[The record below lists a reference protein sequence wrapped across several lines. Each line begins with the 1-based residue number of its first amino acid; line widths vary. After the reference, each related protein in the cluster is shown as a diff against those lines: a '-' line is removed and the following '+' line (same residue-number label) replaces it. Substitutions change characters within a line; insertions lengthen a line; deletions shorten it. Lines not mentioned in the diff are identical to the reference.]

1 MGCARTPVTIAA
13 ASTTNKTRLF
23 LIGYLRRTLV
33 RRFILCVTAMS
44 TAGFQRT
51 PDNLSLPFV
60 EPKDR
65 PVKSAVGIHVF
76 QCKNVVL
83 LVGKQAHHST
93 ASEGDRRLSERH
105 RYAADLLALL
115 VKKKV
120 LDGSDSY
127 LDGGLSTFVKFQR
140 ITLN

>member
-1 MGCARTPVTIAA
+1 MGCARIPVTIAA

-33 RRFILCVTAMS
+33 RRFILCVPAMTS
-44 TAGFQRT
+44 GFQRT
-51 PDNLSLPFV
+51 PDNVSLPLV
-60 EPKDR
+60 EPKDG

-76 QCKNVVL
+76 QCKHVVL

-93 ASEGDRRLSERH
+93 ASEGDRRLPERH